1 MDTFNESKQLFKESF
16 QKVLA
21 ENSSYEID
29 EAALP
34 AYAHTNPLID
44 WLFWERLKVS
54 FNYALKNKPE
64 GKVLDFGCGSGVLSY
79 ILAGGNYK
87 VTAVD
92 LDLSPLKLVKQFVDF
107 PAGIDFME
115 ADILESQLEA
125 GAYDV
130 IFALDVLE
138 HIENIDDYIRA
149 FQRLLKPGGIVIVSG
164 PTENYL
170 YKIGRMIAGNK
181 FTGHY
186 HVTNIGRI
194 KKDFKKTMK
203 VQTIRR
209 LQMPFVLFEVFVA
222 GNKN

>member
-1 MDTFNESKQLFKESF
+1 MDTFKESKLLFKESF

-21 ENSSYEID
+21 KNSSYEID

-44 WLFWERLKVS
+44 WLFWERLRVS
-54 FNYALKNKPE
+54 FNYAGKHKPT

-79 ILAGGNYK
+79 ILSRSNFK

-92 LDLSPLKLVKQFVDF
+92 LDLGPLKLVRQFVDF
-107 PAGIDFME
+107 PEGIDFME
-115 ADILESQLEA
+115 ADILKSELDA
-125 GAYDV
+125 DAYDV

-138 HIENIDDYIRA
+138 HIENIDDYIRV
-149 FQRLLKPGGIVIVSG
+149 FQRLLKPDGIVIVSG

-194 KKDFKKTMK
+194 KNDFKKSMEVK
-203 VQTIRR
+203 TIRR

-222 GNKN
+222 GKRI